1 MTPGTL
7 VVNIGDRELTVR
19 VVGGAT
25 HVLPV
30 GPSTLQAGPLAGG
43 DPPPAA
49 ALTNA
54 LGLVEDHLD
63 DLIIEAPSIE
73 ATPGV
78 IVDGPHAEAMAR
90 VEIGVDDIP
99 AGYTLRRADADEV
112 FRTLAVEP
120 ADDRRHNPGLPT
132 DHVESIIATCCVILG
147 IMRRLALSA
156 VTVAGNTVTV
166 TNEGNGNGNGE
177 DSGTSN

>member
-7 VVNIGDRELTVR
+7 VVAIGDREMTVQ
-19 VVGGAT
+19 VVGGAA

-30 GPSTLQAGPLAGG
+30 GPSTLQAGPLTGA

-78 IVDGPHAEAMAR
+78 VITGPYAEAMAC
-90 VEIGVDDIP
+90 VEIGTDDLP
-99 AGYTLRRADADEV
+99 GEYPLRRVDADEV
-112 FRTLAVEP
+112 FRTLAVEST
-120 ADDRRHNPGLPT
+120 DDRRHNPGLRH

-147 IMRRLALSA
+147 IMRRFALSA
-156 VTVAGNTVTV
+156 VTVAPTAAVADIPDD
-166 TNEGNGNGNGE
+166 GE
-177 DSGTSN
+177 TTD